1 MAVIAALALSILYFG
16 LISLL
21 LVDTSRELAAARR
34 FRARVVAATL
44 AENAAELASE
54 GIVTRGANRIDL
66 ETADGRMTAEMRKSG
81 DGTFEIRGDGTS
93 SGLISQAAWVR
104 VFGKVEGNRVR
115 ILYTIH
121 SQ

>member
-1 MAVIAALALSILYFG
+1 
-16 LISLL
+16 
-21 LVDTSRELAAARR
+21 RELAAARR

-54 GIVTRGANRIDL
+54 GIVTGARNPPVDV
-66 ETADGRMTAEMRKSG
+66 ESADGRMTAELRKGS

-93 SGLISQAAWVR
+93 SGLTAQAAWVR
-104 VFGKVEGNRVR
+104 VFGSVAGNRVR
-115 ILYTIH
+115 IDYTIH